1 MENYRTSGT
10 SALKLRP
17 CDWNLWKVADQER
30 YAAYALT
37 APDTDCLPIVARV
50 MHALLDERQVAMI
63 CEQADDAFS
72 VRFMAYLQ
80 ELCTDGR
87 RLKRGNSSAFIAI
100 TDDLQENLLTASL
113 LGAQAEGANPHFR
126 FVGFHD
132 AVPLEVS
139 FNALLEQSRT
149 SGVEIVFDGAE
160 DMTLHIGFDPSD
172 EVEADIV
179 GAIRN
184 AITASG
190 GTLNLSLQ

>member
-1 MENYRTSGT
+1 MELYRTDGT

-17 CDWNLWKVADQER
+17 CDWNLWKVVDQER

-37 APDTDCLPIVARV
+37 APDTNCLPLVARI
-50 MHALLDERQVAMI
+50 MHAVLDGRQVAMI

-72 VRFMAYLQ
+72 ARFMAYLQ
-80 ELCTDGR
+80 ELCSDGR
-87 RLKRGNSSAFIAI
+87 RLKRGSSSAFIAI

-113 LGAQAEGANPHFR
+113 LGAKAEGANPHFR
-126 FVGFHD
+126 FGGFHD

-149 SGVEIVFDGAE
+149 GGVEIVFDGAE
-160 DMTLHIGFDPSD
+160 DMTLHIGFDPT
-172 EVEADIV
+172 VEAEAEIV

-190 GTLNLSLQ
+190 DSLKISLQ

>member
-1 MENYRTSGT
+1 MDNIRTIGT

-17 CDWNLWKVADQER
+17 CDWNLWKVAEQEH
-30 YAAYALT
+30 YVAYALT
-37 APDTDCLPIVARV
+37 APGADCLPIVARV
-50 MHALLDERQVAMI
+50 MHAVLDGRQVAMI

-72 VRFMAYLQ
+72 ARFMAFLQ

-87 RLKRGNSSAFIAI
+87 RLKRGRSSAFIAV
-100 TDDLQENLLTASL
+100 TDDLQENLLSASL
-113 LGAQAEGANPHFR
+113 LGAHAEGANPHFR
-126 FVGFHD
+126 FVGFSE

-149 SGVEIVFDGAE
+149 HGVEVIFDGSE
-160 DMTLHIGFDPSD
+160 DMTLHIGFDPT
-172 EVEADIV
+172 EETEADLV

-190 GTLNLSLQ
+190 GELTISLQ